1 MILALFKFTL
11 FLFLFTTSV
20 ARAESCSVS
29 FNKIKNSGLCNM
41 VRVKELQD
49 SSLGSSS
56 CNKRQLT
63 KSLSF
68 FTSCE
73 KMAEE
78 TFSFCKKE
86 NAIEIT
92 QELISYIS
100 FIKEAR
106 SHLQSRVLAPCSKDE
121 AVVSKLKAK
130 GSFKMGVLASGI
142 KGIKDFFFK
151 KKKVKKEERALHKTN
166 KKDFNKTSFQ
176 DKTKNKNIARNL
188 TSLAENRDLLKE
200 ALLDENISGSIFYEM
215 TYFQKSLCRNALKSG
230 NIDGIKA
237 ACFKSINAA
246 WFMNRDNSMSDAI
259 DGASKALYIFSS
271 TQGTGVIAQICPGVF
286 ITAAHGITEGVLS
299 YKGEALK
306 KFLASS
312 NGNRV
317 RIYSFPMTRG
327 MYFNGQFINF
337 EYFGKSLSG
346 YLAWND
352 PANDYLILKVNPS
365 EAKTYAGAKGFYYN
379 PKYYITPVSASA
391 EEIKQASDNGQ
402 IDIHLY
408 RGKTRFDWDEQAKTP
423 VTNDKGKFDITT
435 FNRDLGRIFNIP
447 QRVNER
453 CEIGGGYS
461 YSITNSCP
469 SEKGVSASP
478 YIFKKNNKFYLVGIH
493 KSGSG
498 KRENYFF
505 SSQDGGTNFLQSTA
519 FCEDYKKACGKPC
532 VTLKK
537 VLAI

>member
-29 FNKIKNSGLCNM
+29 FNKIKSSGLCNM

-246 WFMNRDNSMSDAI
+246 WFMNRDNSMSDAT

-271 TQGTGVIAQICPGVF
+271 SQGTGVIAQICPGAF
-286 ITAAHGITEGVLS
+286 ITVAHGITEDVLS

-317 RIYSFPMTRG
+317 RIYSFPLTSFMHLDG
-327 MYFNGQFINF
+327 NVLNF
-337 EYFGKSLSG
+337 EYFGTRLSK
-346 YLAWND
+346 YLAWDD
-352 PANDYLILKVNPS
+352 PSQDYLILKVNPS
-365 EAKTYAGAKGFYYN
+365 EAKAYAGAMGFNYN
-379 PKYYITPVSASA
+379 SKYYITPVSASA

-408 RGKTRFDWDEQAKTP
+408 RGKPQYDWDEQAKTP
-423 VTNDKGKFDITT
+423 VVDKNGKFD
-435 FNRDLGRIFNIP
+435 RDPSRLDFGRIFHTP

-453 CEIGGGYS
+453 CEIGGSYS

-469 SEKGVSASP
+469 SEPGVSGSP

-498 KRENYFF
+498 KRENFF
-505 SSQDGGTNFLQSTA
+505 SNNHRGGTMLVRSAA
-519 FCEDYKKACGKPC
+519 FCEDYEKACGKPC